1 MSNDALFKID
11 DSGKRVTTETG
22 AQRERADGKGRYDL
36 ISPFF
41 LKRLAI
47 RLELGAAKYKD
58 RNWEKGLPFSWF
70 LDATLRHIEQ
80 WLMGSRD
87 EDHLAAAAF
96 NIMGIMHLQETHPE
110 MNDIPL
116 YLHDIRVEVNP
127 TKEAIDERG

>member
-70 LDATLRHIEQ
+70 LDAAIRHIEQ
-80 WLMGSRD
+80 WLEGQED

-96 NIMGIMHLQETHPE
+96 NLMGIMHLQKTHPE

-116 YLHDIRVEVNP
+116 YLHKVGVTIGERKD
-127 TKEAIDERG
+127 DERS